1 MTRLRA
7 NAMAMGGT
15 YVVQALFVVLH
26 VKLLTRWLTPDQFG
40 LYSSVFALGSVLSGL
55 AELGFSVVLPRYGAT
70 MEAAGRPRAFR
81 RLVWSAVSLW
91 AVSGTFLCLLVGM
104 FSTLAVSQ
112 DGPAHVSPGLLV
124 LGLGASLTFSLRSFS
139 SAAFQGLRRMR
150 PALVLEL
157 AYMLGLTIWFVA
169 YRDVLDPTRV
179 FVGFLVFG
187 LLAGVAGFVAF
198 HRMAPRD
205 APGEVPESTRSILRS
220 IAPFWAGA
228 FLTTVVAISLEN
240 ADRLILATLVPLSA
254 VGAWHVAGRISLFLR
269 KSLFVFQQVAGPEF
283 AWKWARGAREELVGD
298 VVLFMKVEWIIGVM
312 LSVGVALLARFGVLM
327 VSNDHYLEAVPALT
341 AMAGSMTV
349 LCLSAPLTMF
359 LRAGGRIDITVV
371 AEVIWLCGSLL
382 VGTLLLPS
390 LGLMG
395 FGLGGVVAA
404 ILALL
409 YTLVSMQR
417 RSLPRPPSSL
427 IIVLLPTGLAL
438 WAGAAWLGA
447 QPLLNAWPVAFGT
460 AICLTAGL
468 GITFLRSRFL
478 SPEERERLA
487 SFLGAGSMASIGRR
501 ILGARPSTT

>member
-1 MTRLRA
+1 MIL
-7 NAMAMGGT
+7 
-15 YVVQALFVVLH
+15 
-26 VKLLTRWLTPDQFG
+26 
-40 LYSSVFALGSVLSGL
+40 
-55 AELGFSVVLPRYGAT
+55 
-70 MEAAGRPRAFR
+70 
-81 RLVWSAVSLW
+81 
-91 AVSGTFLCLLVGM
+91 
-104 FSTLAVSQ
+104 
-112 DGPAHVSPGLLV
+112 
-124 LGLGASLTFSLRSFS
+124 S
-139 SAAFQGLRRMR
+139 SAARYTVVSAAHLTLNARSVKMLVWWTACKCRIPETATAIALRQSDMHAARNPISSR
-150 PALVLEL
+150 HRLSRRRA
-157 AYMLGLTIWFVA
+157 
-169 YRDVLDPTRV
+169 
-179 FVGFLVFG
+179 
-187 LLAGVAGFVAF
+187 LLAA
-198 HRMAPRD
+198 
-205 APGEVPESTRSILRS
+205 
-220 IAPFWAGA
+220 IA
-228 FLTTVVAISLEN
+228 V
-240 ADRLILATLVPLSA
+240 
-254 VGAWHVAGRISLFLR
+254 
-269 KSLFVFQQVAGPEF
+269 
-283 AWKWARGAREELVGD
+283 
-298 VVLFMKVEWIIGVM
+298 

-478 SPEERERLA
+478 SPEERDRLA
-487 SFLGAGSMASIGRR
+487 SFLGAGSMARFGRR